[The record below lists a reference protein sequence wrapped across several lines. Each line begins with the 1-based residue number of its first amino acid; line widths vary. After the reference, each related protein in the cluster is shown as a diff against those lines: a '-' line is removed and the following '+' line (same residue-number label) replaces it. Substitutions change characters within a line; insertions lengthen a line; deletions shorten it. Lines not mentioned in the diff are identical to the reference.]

1 MKKFEVVF
9 SSNIGQVNKV
19 VKDAQDYI
27 RQNLPIVNSDE
38 LFDLRLILSELL
50 VNAVIHGNK
59 NNQNK
64 LVRLTL
70 SVENNTVYASVCD
83 QGEGFDYNRLK
94 DSDEPSVMEHGRG
107 ISLVRALADS
117 ITFKKSG
124 QKILFSKRVGFH
136 V

>member
-9 SSNIGQVNKV
+9 QSNIGQVNKV

-27 RQNLPIVNSDE
+27 RQSLPNVNSDE

-50 VNAVIHGNK
+50 ANAVIHGNK

-64 LVRLTL
+64 MVKLTL
-70 SVENNTVYASVCD
+70 NVENNTIYAAVCD
-83 QGEGFDYNRLK
+83 QGEGFDYSLLK
-94 DSDEPSVMEHGRG
+94 DTDEPSFLEHGRG
-107 ISLVRALADS
+107 ICLVKALVDS
-117 ITFKKSG
+117 ISFKKSG
-124 QKILFSKRVGFH
+124 KKILFSKRVGFH